1 MVKVIGAKVWPHL
14 VAYLIMILVSFML
27 FRPYVLENKVLS
39 QGDNQRAKAMQTEI
53 QKYRAIDGEAPLW
66 TNAMF
71 SGMPAYMIWHT
82 SRGNMQQHVGRAF
95 LWFHSI
101 TKPHYIVL
109 LAMAMCYFALLAFGA
124 DWRIGL
130 LGGISYGISTYFVDL
145 AEAGHSTKMLAM
157 AYLPGV
163 WAAAYLLIKRHW
175 LLGTG
180 LMSLI
185 VGLQIQANHL
195 QITYYTFLL
204 LGVGLIFLGVNAYK
218 TGQLKSYATA
228 LGLIAAATALGVA
241 SNLATLWPTW
251 EYSKETIR
259 GTSDL
264 KAKADTGGGLDKDYA
279 FGWSYG
285 IGESATLLV
294 PNAYGG
300 GASQTFE
307 GTESYKRIFPNMVQ
321 NFTRQGMSRQAATKS
336 AEQQVSALFY
346 HGEQTFVGVAIY
358 FGAGLIFLFVLGILL
373 VTGPVRWWLI
383 TAMAFAL
390 TIAWGKHFFLND
402 LLFDYFPLFNKFRA
416 VSMALGLSHFAL
428 VVLAMLGLQKFLNS
442 EDRSKSLKALYTAVG
457 ITGGLTLLILI
468 AGGMMN
474 MTGANDE
481 AVGAELAKI
490 LQADRAS
497 VLRSDAFRSLGI
509 ILMTFGVLWAYLK
522 NNIKLTPA
530 ILLVGALVIG
540 DVWMVDSRIL
550 FPAKYESERTIDA
563 DSQPSQADKSILDD
577 PDPHFR
583 VLDMTANP
591 FVNAKTSLFH
601 KSLGGY
607 HAAKLMRYQ
616 ELVEAYLSNPGQHLD
631 ILRMLNTKYIIQ
643 PQENRT
649 VPVPLDRPFGNAWFV
664 NTLSTVS
671 DADQELADI
680 NNVPLRTTAVIQT
693 SNLPSG
699 WPTTYTVDSFAQV
712 KLTRYHPDTL
722 TYQYSTTQDGFM
734 VFSEVYYPPSK
745 GWQLY
750 LNGERFDDFVKVDY
764 LLRGVR
770 VPAGENQEITMV
782 FHPRSVYTGQKVALA
797 GSLLS
802 FLILLAGLFQFFRKD
817 QLPEPIALTDP
828 DHSTTGNGRSV
839 KKRKTS
845 NS

>member
-1 MVKVIGAKVWPHL
+1 MAKVNGSTLWPHL
-14 VAYLIMILVSFML
+14 VAYLIMIMVSFLL
-27 FRPYVLENKVLS
+27 FRPYVLENKVLA
-39 QGDNQRAKAMQTEI
+39 QGDNQRAKAMQSEI
-53 QKYRAIDGEAPLW
+53 QKYRQIDGDSPLW
-66 TNAMF
+66 TNSMF

-82 SRGNMQQHVGRAF
+82 ARGNVQQHVGRAL
-95 LWFHSI
+95 LWFQAI
-101 TKPHYIVL
+101 TKPHYVIL
-109 LAMAMCYFALLAFGA
+109 LAMAMCYLALIVFGS
-124 DWRIGL
+124 DWRIAL

-163 WAAAYLLIKRHW
+163 WAGAYLLLKQKW

-180 LMSLI
+180 LLSLF

-204 LGVGLIFLGVNAYK
+204 LGIGMIFFGVQAIK
-218 TGQLKSYATA
+218 SGQVKAFAMA
-228 LGLIAAATALGVA
+228 LGLMAAATGLGVA

-259 GTSDL
+259 GTSEL
-264 KAKADTGGGLDKDYA
+264 KAKAAQGGGLDKDYA

-307 GTESYKRIFPNMVQ
+307 GTETYKRIYPNMIQ
-321 NFTRQGMSRQAATKS
+321 NFTRQGMSRQAAAKS

-346 HGEQTFVGVAIY
+346 HGEQPFVGVAIY
-358 FGAGLIFLFVLGILL
+358 FGAGLILL
-373 VTGPVRWWLI
+373 SIVGALLLTGAMRWWLI
-383 TAMAFAL
+383 ISMLFAL
-390 TIAWGKHFFLND
+390 TLSWGKHFFLND
-402 LLFDYFPLFNKFRA
+402 ILFDYFPLFNKFRA
-416 VSMALGLSHFAL
+416 VSMALGLSHFAM
-428 VVLAMLGLQKFLNS
+428 VILAMLGLQQFLNAP
-442 EDRSKSLKALYTAVG
+442 DRGRAKRALYTAIG
-457 ITGGLTLLILI
+457 ISGGLTLFILI
-468 AGGMMN
+468 AGGMMD

-481 AVGAELAKI
+481 AVGADLARI

-497 VLRSDAFRSLGI
+497 VLRSDAFRSIGF
-509 ILMTFGVLWAYLK
+509 ILAIGGVLWAYLQGK
-522 NNIKLTPA
+522 LKLTLTIA
-530 ILLVGALVIG
+530 LTGLLVIG

-550 FPAKYESERTIDA
+550 FPEKFETAKDIDA
-563 DSQPSQADKSILDD
+563 DSVPSQADASILDD

-583 VLDMTANP
+583 VLDMTSNP
-591 FVNAKTSLFH
+591 FTNAKTSLFH

-616 ELVEAYLSNPGQHLD
+616 ELVETYLINPGQHLD

-649 VPVPLDRPFGNAWFV
+649 VPVPLDRPFGNAWFIQE
-664 NTLSTVS
+664 LKTVS

-680 NNVPLRTTAVIQT
+680 GTTPLQTTAVVQT
-693 SNLPSG
+693 GHLPAG
-699 WPTTYTVDSFAQV
+699 WPTTYGVDSFASI
-712 KLTRYHPDTL
+712 KLTSYHPDTL
-722 TYQYSTTQDGFM
+722 TYQYSTNQDGFL

-745 GWQLY
+745 GWKLL
-750 LNGERFDDFVKVDY
+750 LNGEPFDDFIKVDY
-764 LLRGVR
+764 LLRGVK
-770 VPAGENQEITMV
+770 VPAGKDQKLEMV

-797 GSLLS
+797 GSLLGILV
-802 FLILLAGLFQFFRKD
+802 LIAGLFQWFRNGQFPEAVILAED
-817 QLPEPIALTDP
+817 Q
-828 DHSTTGNGRSV
+828 NV
-839 KKRKTS
+839 KEEKPAPRKKK
-845 NS
+845 N

>member
-1 MVKVIGAKVWPHL
+1 MVKIIGARVWPHL
-14 VAYLIMILVSFML
+14 VAYLVMILVSFML

-82 SRGNMQQHVGRAF
+82 ARGNMQQYVGRAL
-95 LWFHSI
+95 LWFHAI

-109 LAMAMCYFALLAFGA
+109 LAMAMCYLALFAFGA
-124 DWRIGL
+124 DWRIAL

-163 WAAAYLLIKRHW
+163 WAAAMLLIKRKW

-180 LMSLI
+180 LMSLM
-185 VGLQIQANHL
+185 VGLQIQANHI

-204 LGVGLIFLGVNAYK
+204 LGVGMIFYGVQSFK
-218 TGQLKSYATA
+218 SGQLKAFATA
-228 LGLIAAATALGVA
+228 LGLMAAATGLGVA
-241 SNLATLWPTW
+241 SNMATLWPTW

-259 GTSDL
+259 GTSEL
-264 KAKADTGGGLDKDYA
+264 KAKANSGGGLDKDYA
-279 FGWSYG
+279 FAWSYG
-285 IGESATLLV
+285 IGESSTLLV

-307 GTESYKRIFPNMVQ
+307 GTETYKRIFPNMVQ
-321 NFTRQGMSRQAATKS
+321 NFTRQGMSRQEAVKS

-346 HGEQTFVGVAIY
+346 HGEQSFVGVAIY

-373 VTGPVRWWLI
+373 VGGPVRWWLI
-383 TAMAFAL
+383 TATAFAL

-428 VVLAMLGLQKFLNS
+428 VLLAMLGLQQFLNS
-442 EDRSKSLKALYTAVG
+442 TDRERSLKALYTAAGV
-457 ITGGLTLLILI
+457 TGALTLLILI

-481 AVGAELAKI
+481 AVGADLARI

-509 ILMTFGVLWAYLK
+509 ILLTAGVLWAYLK
-522 NNIKLTPA
+522 DKLKLTPA
-530 ILLVGALVIG
+530 LLLVGAVVVG

-550 FPAKYESERTIDA
+550 FPAKYESERTAEA
-563 DSQPSQADKSILDD
+563 DPQPSQADLSILDD
-577 PDPHFR
+577 PDPYFR
-583 VLDMTANP
+583 VLDMTTNP

-616 ELVEAYLSNPGQHLD
+616 ELIEAYLMNPGQHLD
-631 ILRMLNTKYIIQ
+631 ILRMLNTKYILQ
-643 PQENRT
+643 QQENRSI
-649 VPVPLDRPFGNAWFV
+649 PVPIDHPFGNAWFV

-680 NNVPLRTTAVIQT
+680 ALVPLQITAVIQEQ
-693 SNLPSG
+693 NLPEG
-699 WPTTYTVDSFAQV
+699 WKTAYKTDS
-712 KLTRYHPDTL
+712 LTRVRLTSYHPDTL
-722 TYQYSTTQDGFM
+722 TYQYSNNYEGFL
-734 VFSEVYYPPSK
+734 VFSEVYYPPAK

-750 LNGERFDDFVKVDY
+750 LNGEPFDDFVKVDY

-770 VPAGENQEITMV
+770 VPAGQNQEITMV
-782 FHPRSVYTGQKVALA
+782 FHPQSVYTGQKIALA
-797 GSLLS
+797 GSILS
-802 FLILLAGLFQFFRKD
+802 FLILFAGLWQFFRKEEI
-817 QLPEPIALTDP
+817 PEAVTLHEPVHAPSDKG
-828 DHSTTGNGRSV
+828 SRK
-839 KKRKTS
+839 KKRS
-845 NS
+845 

>member
-1 MVKVIGAKVWPHL
+1 
-14 VAYLIMILVSFML
+14 MILVSFLL

-82 SRGNMQQHVGRAF
+82 ARGNMQQFVGRAF
-95 LWFHSI
+95 LWFQGI
-101 TKPHYIVL
+101 TKPHYVIL
-109 LAMAMCYFALLAFGA
+109 LAMAMCYLALLIFGA
-124 DWRIGL
+124 DWRIAL

-163 WAAAYLLIKRHW
+163 WAGAFLLIRQKW

-180 LMSLI
+180 LMGLL

-204 LGVGLIFLGVNAYK
+204 LGVGLIFYGVQAARS
-218 TGQLKSYATA
+218 GQLKAFATA
-228 LGLIAAATALGVA
+228 LGLMAAATGLGVA

-259 GTSDL
+259 GTSEL
-264 KAKADTGGGLDKDYA
+264 KAKASSGGGLDKDYA

-285 IGESATLLV
+285 IGESSTLLV

-307 GTESYKRIFPNMVQ
+307 GTETYKRIFPNMVQ

-346 HGEQTFVGVAIY
+346 HGEQAFVGVAIY
-358 FGAGLIFLFVLGILL
+358 FGAALIFLFILGILL
-373 VTGPVRWWLI
+373 VSGPLRWWLI
-383 TAMAFAL
+383 TAAAFAL
-390 TIAWGKHFFLND
+390 TISWGKHFFLND

-428 VVLAMLGLQKFLNS
+428 VILAMLGLQQFLQS
-442 EDRSKSLKALYTAVG
+442 ADRQKTMKALYTALG
-457 ITGGLTLLILI
+457 ITGGMTLLILL
-468 AGGMMN
+468 AGSMMN

-481 AVGAELAKI
+481 AVGAELARI
-490 LQADRAS
+490 LQEDRAA
-497 VLRSDAFRSLGI
+497 VLQSDALRSLGI
-509 ILMTFGVLWAYLK
+509 ILMTFGVLWAFLK
-522 NNIKLTPA
+522 NNIKLTPTL
-530 ILLVGALVIG
+530 LLVGVLVIG

-550 FPAKYESERTIDA
+550 FPAKYESEKAIEA
-563 DSQPSQADKSILDD
+563 DSQPSQADRSILDD

-601 KSLGGY
+601 KSVGGY

-616 ELVEAYLSNPGQHLD
+616 ELIEAYLSNPGQHLD

-664 NTLSTVS
+664 NSLSTVA

-680 NNVPLRTTAVIQT
+680 AEVPLRTTAVIQNK
-693 SNLPSG
+693 NLPAG
-699 WPTTYTVDSFAQV
+699 WATTYATDSLARV
-712 KLTRYHPDTL
+712 RLTSYHPDTMR
-722 TYQYSTTQDGFM
+722 YQYSNNQDGFL

-750 LNGERFDDFVKVDY
+750 LNGERFDDFVKVNY
-764 LLRGVR
+764 LLRGVK
-770 VPAGENQEITMV
+770 VPAGQNQELTMI
-782 FHPRSVYTGQKVALA
+782 FHPRSVYTGQKVAMA

-802 FLILLAGLFQFFRKD
+802 FLILLAGLYQFFRRD
-817 QLPEPIALTDP
+817 QMPEVIILTDTAP
-828 DHSTTGNGRSV
+828 PSSEKRGPR
-839 KKRKTS
+839 KKKS
-845 NS
+845 